1 MGQRRLSFLLLSA
14 IFLALSA
21 GIVSVMGIAT
31 SNRRIPHPA
40 VSGLAIAALAAGD
53 LASPALTGF
62 PAVTGS
68 RKGCAEAV
76 AENTTEAAPI
86 SSVASIDKRQ

>member
-14 IFLALSA
+14 TFLALSA
-21 GIVSVMGIAT
+21 GTVSVIDLGI
-31 SNRRIPHPA
+31 
-40 VSGLAIAALAAGD
+40 
-53 LASPALTGF
+53 
-62 PAVTGS
+62 TGS

-76 AENTTEAAPI
+76 VENTTEAAHI

>member
-1 MGQRRLSFLLLSA
+1 MGQRRLSFLLESATFFALSA
-14 IFLALSA
+14 TFLALSA
-21 GIVSVMGIAT
+21 GIVSVI
-31 SNRRIPHPA
+31 
-40 VSGLAIAALAAGD
+40 D
-53 LASPALTGF
+53 LV
-62 PAVTGS
+62 VTGS